1 MLSKIFLSLTL
12 TMGLSYWIL
21 STMWLN
27 HPTCKDMIQQA
38 WRLHTNGSRAAQ
50 LINKLSNV
58 RKKATN
64 WNRPGFGKVYN
75 EIKRKLAHLQ
85 DIQNTI
91 TSLEDVRKKKLI
103 REDLEVLLYRE
114 EIMWTQKARSNWI
127 LYGDRNIK
135 YFQIMIR

>member
-1 MLSKIFLSLTL
+1 M
-12 TMGLSYWIL
+12 
-21 STMWLN
+21 
-27 HPTCKDMIQQA
+27 
-38 WRLHTNGSRAAQ
+38 HTNGSRAAQ

-103 REDLEVLLYRE
+103 KEDLEVLLYRE